1 MFGMNN
7 QSPQI
12 ECAEARDMI
21 KNEGGLLLDVRSPE
35 EFAHG
40 SLPGSVNLPL
50 QNIHTSH
57 EYLDKRRPI
66 IVCCVSGA
74 RSAQAQMTLK
84 QLGYDNVH
92 NLGSVRKYLTC

>member
-1 MFGMNN
+1 MFGLSS
-7 QSPQI
+7 QSVQI
-12 ECAEARDMI
+12 ECPEARNMI

-35 EFAHG
+35 EFAKG
-40 SLPGSVNLPL
+40 SIPGSVNLPL
-50 QNIHTSH
+50 QNIDASH
-57 EYLDKRRPI
+57 KYLDKKRPI

-84 QLGYDNVH
+84 NLGYDNVH